1 MFKKHSESKILS
13 VLKEYQSGIGS
24 LELCRK
30 HGISKATLYKWKSKY
45 QDMSLSDISRLK
57 ILTEEIKEQ
66 GFGRYYADITL
77 PSGKKAG
84 DIGGFDFEKMTPID
98 KKEIPFE
105 KTEVISSL
113 VASSSRFSS
122 SFTSVG
128 CA

>member
-57 ILTEEIKEQ
+57 ILTEENRKLKELCANLSLDNHILKESLQ
-66 GFGRYYADITL
+66 
-77 PSGKKAG
+77 KK
-84 DIGGFDFEKMTPID
+84 F
-98 KKEIPFE
+98 
-105 KTEVISSL
+105 
-113 VASSSRFSS
+113 
-122 SFTSVG
+122 
-128 CA
+128 